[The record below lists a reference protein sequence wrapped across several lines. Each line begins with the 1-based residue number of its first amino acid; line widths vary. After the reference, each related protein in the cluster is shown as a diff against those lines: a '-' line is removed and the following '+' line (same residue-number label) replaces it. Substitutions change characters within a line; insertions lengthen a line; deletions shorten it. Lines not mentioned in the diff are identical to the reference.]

1 MTKSMTHADIVV
13 AGHICLDLIPTFPER
28 AGKLDT
34 VLVPGKLVHIG
45 PAVTATGGAVSNTGL
60 SLYRLGIATK
70 LMGKIGSDLFGEA
83 VLNVLRTYDDSLTQG
98 MIVSEEDATAYTL
111 VISLPG
117 VDRILLHC
125 PGVNAS
131 FCADDVDMTH
141 LEGAKIFHF
150 GYPPIMPRMYLDE
163 GAELVALLRRA
174 KTTRI
179 TTSVDMSY
187 PDPDS
192 EAGQVDWDALLTR
205 ILPYVDLFLPSFDE
219 ILFMLDRPRLEAI
232 NASRASTT
240 KIDDVLLHEL
250 AGRLLDMGAAIVGLK
265 LGDQGLYLRTT
276 SSAERLVQMG
286 ASTPQ
291 DVTGWLGRELLSP
304 CFQANLVGT
313 TGAGDCTIAGFLA
326 GFVQHQSVEDVMT
339 SAVAVGGFNVESPD
353 ATSGIPNWE
362 TVQARIQAGWER
374 LETTLALNTWR
385 WDAGQN
391 IWVSPRDTTYEE
403 E

>member
-1 MTKSMTHADIVV
+1 MAECITQADVIV
-13 AGHICLDLIPTFPER
+13 AGHICLDIIPTFPEL

-60 SLYRLGIATK
+60 SLYRLGISTR
-70 LMGKIGSDLFGEA
+70 LMGKIGRDLFGEG
-83 VLNVLRTYDDSLTQG
+83 VLNFLRAHDDSLTQG
-98 MIVSEEDATAYTL
+98 MIVSEEEATAYTV
-111 VISLPG
+111 VISFPG
-117 VDRILLHC
+117 VDRILLHY
-125 PGVNAS
+125 PGVNDT

-163 GAELVALLRRA
+163 GAELVSLLQSV
-174 KTTRI
+174 KTTHL

-192 EAGQVDWDALLTR
+192 EAGQVDWEALLTR
-205 ILPYVDLFLPSFDE
+205 VLPHVDLFLPSFDE
-219 ILFMLDRPRLEAI
+219 TLFMLDRPRLEAI
-232 NASRASTT
+232 TASRASTA
-240 KIDDVLLHEL
+240 KIDDVLLNEL

-276 SSAERLVQMG
+276 SSAERLARMG
-286 ASTPQ
+286 ASAPQ

-304 CFQANLVGT
+304 CFTTHLVGT

-326 GFVQHQSVEDVMT
+326 GLLKNQSVEDVMT
-339 SAVAVGGFNVESPD
+339 SAVAVGAFNVESAD

-374 LETTLALNTWR
+374 LETTLLLNTWR
-385 WDAGQN
+385 WDVRHN
-391 IWVSPRDTTYEE
+391 IWVSPSDNTY
-403 E
+403 